1 MKAART
7 LRHSCAVFR
16 KRAWIM
22 AVVVILAAAGVV
34 HQLATR
40 VPQYQAEA
48 SVLVRPHMLVSPTF
62 EDPGLSTIQNAYR
75 KTVLNDLI
83 QLLRSRT
90 ISERVAERVVG
101 LTPQELAQ
109 HMTAW
114 NIRDTDFLIIRAE
127 HEQPEQAALI
137 ANALA
142 EELAGF
148 YAEMSRA
155 EAAGARQFVEEQQGL
170 AQERLNAAE
179 QAVVEF
185 RTRTGAAALPEDVS
199 RTAQRI
205 LDLQAVRDSAML
217 DESAAQARVAAIRS
231 RLASQKDGQLAAISI
246 ATNPV
251 IAQIRDHLTGLELEL
266 ANLRQVYTDQHPKVQ
281 ALLGRIAEDRESLR
295 AEAAKALNDTSLGT
309 SPIREQF
316 VREMINAE
324 VDTAAAR
331 ARAAGISPILG
342 RLQASFHNV
351 SDTELT
357 LARLQRDVRNAEQ
370 LITHLS
376 SLRED
381 ALIRE
386 HGAAAS
392 GQAAIV
398 LVDPALVPD
407 RPMSPPL
414 PQAATLAGLLG
425 LCVGAALALAV
436 ERWDDRIRHPSQ
448 AAGTSG
454 VAVLAA
460 IPAMGAR
467 RHRYAAAAL
476 GVASMLVPVLLMAL
490 AVLTLG
496 VVAAVAGLF
505 AAQTGTMP
513 APASVVHF
521 GQALLQAFQT
531 VQQAFHTVQ

>member
-1 MKAART
+1 VNAARA
-7 LRHSCAVFR
+7 LRLSCAVFR
-16 KRAWIM
+16 KRAWII
-22 AVVVILAAAGVV
+22 AAVVILAAASAV
-34 HQLATR
+34 HPFATR
-40 VPQYQAEA
+40 APRYQAEA
-48 SVLVRPHMLVSPTF
+48 SLLVRPHMLASPTF
-62 EDPGLSTIQNAYR
+62 EDPGLSAIQGAYR
-75 KTVLNDLI
+75 KTVVNDLI

-90 ISERVAERVVG
+90 ISERVAERVGG
-101 LTPQELAQ
+101 LTPRDLAQ
-109 HMTAW
+109 HVTAW
-114 NIRDTDFLIIRAE
+114 NIRDTDFLIIRGE

-142 EELAGF
+142 EELASF
-148 YAEMSRA
+148 YAEMNRQ
-155 EAAGARQFVEEQQGL
+155 EATGQRQFVEEQQGL
-170 AQERLNAAE
+170 AQERLKASE

-205 LDLQAVRDSAML
+205 LDLQAARDAAL
-217 DESAAQARVAAIRS
+217 VDEAAAQARVAAIRS

-266 ANLRQVYTDQHPKVQ
+266 ASLRQVYTDQHPKVQ
-281 ALLGRIAEDRESLR
+281 ALLGRIAEDQQSLR

-331 ARAAGISPILG
+331 SRAAGISPILD

-357 LARLQRDVRNAEQ
+357 LARLQREVRNAEQ
-370 LITHLS
+370 LIIHLS
-376 SLRED
+376 SLHED

-386 HGAAAS
+386 HGAAVS

-398 LVDPALVPD
+398 LVDPALAPD

-414 PQAATLAGLLG
+414 PQAATLGGLLG

-436 ERWDDRIRHPSQ
+436 ERWEGRIRPLSWP
-448 AAGTSG
+448 AGAPGGLG
-454 VAVLAA
+454 VAPLPVV
-460 IPAMGAR
+460 GVR
-467 RHRYAAAAL
+467 RSRYAAAL
-476 GVASMLVPVLLMAL
+476 GLAGLVLPMALMAVV
-490 AVLTLG
+490 VLTLG
-496 VVAAVAGLF
+496 VAAGVAGIL

-513 APASVVHF
+513 PSVAHL

-531 VQQAFHTVQ
+531 VQQAFQTIQ